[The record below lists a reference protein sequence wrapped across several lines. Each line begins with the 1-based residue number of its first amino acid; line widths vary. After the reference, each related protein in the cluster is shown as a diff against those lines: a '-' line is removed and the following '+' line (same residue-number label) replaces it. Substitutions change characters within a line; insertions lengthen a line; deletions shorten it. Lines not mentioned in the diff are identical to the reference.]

1 MSTRTWLATNRRTAT
16 KDAYAVGLRHMTRT
30 LKERIMRKLLIGLA
44 LVSIAVPASS
54 ALTVGSKAPDF
65 TTTGALAGKPFK
77 LHLDEQLKHG
87 PVVLYFFPKAFTK
100 GCTLEA
106 HAFSEA
112 TDQFKKLGAR
122 VIGMSADD
130 LPTLEQFSVKE
141 CRNKFP
147 VATANADVRKAYDV
161 VLQQKPDYANRTSY
175 VIAPDGRI
183 VMEYTNMDPSE
194 HVQRALAA
202 VKSLKGR

>member
-1 MSTRTWLATNRRTAT
+1 M
-16 KDAYAVGLRHMTRT
+16 
-30 LKERIMRKLLIGLA
+30 EEQIMRKLVIAMA

-54 ALTVGSKAPDF
+54 ALSVGTKAPDF

-77 LHLDEQLKHG
+77 LKLSEQLKHG

-112 TDQFKKLGAR
+112 TDDFKKLGAR

-130 LPTLEQFSVKE
+130 LKTLEEFSVKE

-147 VATANADVRKAYDV
+147 VATADAGLRKAYDV

-175 VIAPDGRI
+175 VIAPDGKI
-183 VMEYTNMDPSE
+183 VMEYTNLDPSE
-194 HVQRALAA
+194 HVERALAA
-202 VKSLKGR
+202 VKALKGK